1 MPTSQL
7 PDIQKI
13 LIVRLGSL
21 GDIIHTL
28 PAQQSLHHCLPH
40 AQIHW
45 LTETAY
51 APLVEATP
59 GVTRVWV
66 AGLREWSWQSSP
78 RPFVRL
84 IAALRREHFDLAY
97 DFQGLLK
104 SAVVARVSGARFVTG
119 FGAELT
125 RERLASAFYSH
136 QVVARPGERLHV
148 VDLNLRLA
156 DQPGCA
162 NGTGPIIPLR
172 IPDVSSRLVREKL
185 AEHGIRRPIL
195 LNPGAGWVTKI
206 WPASQYARLAARIQ
220 EELGIPVVL
229 TYGPG
234 EEAVVQAFRQAET
247 TIVGFPTSILELAA
261 LCRESRLMVAGDT
274 GPLHL
279 AVALGT
285 PTVAV
290 MGPSAAWRNGPYTPR
305 DIVVRRQLPCSD
317 CYKRTCDKFICM
329 DIPVD
334 QVFEAVKKRLQA
346 IDQS

>member
-1 MPTSQL
+1 MATTQL
-7 PDIQKI
+7 PHIQKI

-28 PAQQSLHHCLPH
+28 PAQQSLHHCLPD

-45 LTETAY
+45 LTESAY
-51 APLVEATP
+51 VPLLETVP

-66 AGLREWSWQSSP
+66 AGLRKWSWQSSP
-78 RPFVRL
+78 KPFLGL
-84 IAALRREHFDLAY
+84 IRALRREHFDLAF

-104 SAVVARVSGARFVTG
+104 SAVVARVSGARLVAG

-136 QVVARPGERLHV
+136 QAAAKSEEKLHV

-156 DQPGCA
+156 HQPGCA
-162 NGTGPIIPLR
+162 NGIGPVIPLG
-172 IPDVSSRLVREKL
+172 IPDAPTRLVRQKL
-185 AEHGIRRPIL
+185 ANHGINRPIL
-195 LNPGAGWVTKI
+195 LNPGAGWETKL
-206 WPASQYARLAARIQ
+206 WPATQYAALAARIQ
-220 EELGIPVVL
+220 HELGIPVVL

-234 EEAVVQAFRQAET
+234 EEAVVGAVQEAGASVFS
-247 TIVGFPTSILELAA
+247 FPTSILELAA
-261 LCRESRLMVAGDT
+261 LCRESRLMVGGDT

-285 PTVAV
+285 PTVAI
-290 MGPSAAWRNGPYTPR
+290 MGPSAVWRNGPYTAG
-305 DIVVRRQLPCSD
+305 DIVVKRQLPCSD

-329 DIPVD
+329 DISVE
-334 QVFEAVKKRLQA
+334 QVFEAVVKRLRAAEQL
-346 IDQS
+346 

>member
-1 MPTSQL
+1 MATTQL
-7 PDIQKI
+7 PHIQKI

-28 PAQQSLHHCLPH
+28 PAQQLLHHCLPH
-40 AQIHW
+40 AEIHW
-45 LTETAY
+45 LTESAY
-51 APLVEATP
+51 APLVEAVP

-66 AGLREWSWQSSP
+66 AGLRKWSWQSSP
-78 RPFVRL
+78 QPLARL
-84 IAALRREHFDLAY
+84 IRALRREHFDMAF

-104 SAVVARVSGARFVTG
+104 SAVVARVSGARLVAG

-136 QVVARPGERLHV
+136 QAAAKPGENLHV

-156 DQPGCA
+156 HQPGCA
-162 NGTGPIIPLR
+162 NGVGPIIPLR
-172 IPDVSSRLVREKL
+172 IPDASTRLVRQELTK
-185 AEHGIRRPIL
+185 HGIKQPIL
-195 LNPGAGWVTKI
+195 LNPGAGWVTKL
-206 WPASQYARLAARIQ
+206 WPASQYAALAHRIEQ
-220 EELGIPVVL
+220 KLGIPVVL

-234 EEAVVQAFRQAET
+234 EERVVEAFQQAGAN
-247 TIVGFPTSILELAA
+247 VLSFPTSIMELAA

-285 PTVAV
+285 PTVAI
-290 MGPSAAWRNGPYTPR
+290 MGPSAVWRNRPYTAA
-305 DIVVRRQLPCSD
+305 DIVVKRQLPCSG

-329 DIPVD
+329 DIPVE
-334 QVFEAVKKRLQA
+334 QVFEAVKERLQA
-346 IDQS
+346 TEKS